1 MTHENPNPQDLKP
14 IDARHSLVARRRLI
28 QGSFAAPVALT
39 LCSGSAFAGS
49 LTGVQ
54 IQLQNPQTV
63 ANSTNPP
70 GGVGA
75 GTWLRVQVYQN
86 SSSQK
91 FVKGNEINNLLLSR
105 TSSASDFNSALCYP
119 LVSPFTGV
127 TSTSA
132 GALTPLAQAQ
142 YAAVR
147 VDIVSNVVRIVGIAG
162 GLNGT
167 SGTALGQSAWTSFA

>member
-54 IQLQNPQTV
+54 IQLQNPQFP
-63 ANSTNPP
+63 AISTNPP
-70 GGVGA
+70 GGGDA

-86 SSSQK
+86 SSSKK
-91 FVKGNEINNLLLSR
+91 FVKGTDINNLLLSR
-105 TSSASDFNSALCYP
+105 TSSASDFISGLCYP
-119 LVSPFTGV
+119 LVGPFGGVSPPV
-127 TSTSA
+127 P
-132 GALTPLAQAQ
+132 LTPLNE

-147 VDIVSNVVRIVGIAG
+147 VNIVSNVVRIVGIAG
-162 GLNGT
+162 VNGN

>member
-54 IQLQNPQTV
+54 IQLQNPQFP
-63 ANSTNPP
+63 AISTNPP
-70 GGVGA
+70 GGGDA

-132 GALTPLAQAQ
+132 GALTPLAQ